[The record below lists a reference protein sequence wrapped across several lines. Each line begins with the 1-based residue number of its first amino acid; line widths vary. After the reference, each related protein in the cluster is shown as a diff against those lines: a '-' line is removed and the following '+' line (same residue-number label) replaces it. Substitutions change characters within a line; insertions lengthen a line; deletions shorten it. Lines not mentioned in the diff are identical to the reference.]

1 MTTCFYSDGHNSASP
16 PRKKNNT
23 ASSGLVKDIQR
34 VWRVPDG
41 AELHRDPSTLPR
53 CCSSSIR
60 RIHIQRLPASSV
72 PMKIATALFCA
83 TCSRAAVL
91 VGAAPLV
98 YCSARPGSRNR
109 GSGSSGLR
117 ASRCDVEKN
126 LSRSLS
132 PTLLSVLPQG
142 SSGWKAPPLG
152 ICAFEACH
160 SCRGIYIYIWL
171 SHKEEINCIC
181 SNTLHVCLLSL
192 GNYLGRQI

>member
-1 MTTCFYSDGHNSASP
+1 MTTCFYSDGHNSASL

-34 VWRVPDG
+34 VRRVPDG

-83 TCSRAAVL
+83 TCSHAAVL

-109 GSGSSGLR
+109 GSCSSGLR

-126 LSRSLS
+126 LPRSFESNIIKCS
-132 PTLLSVLPQG
+132 PSG
-142 SSGWKAPPLG
+142 IIRMESS
-152 ICAFEACH
+152 AFGH
-160 SCRGIYIYIWL
+160 M
-171 SHKEEINCIC
+171 CI
-181 SNTLHVCLLSL
+181 
-192 GNYLGRQI
+192 